1 VQKVRVSRKTPQ
13 YPIEAVDNA
22 LQLIELLRDHGS
34 VRLKDAAAELGVSPS
49 TAHRLLAMLIY
60 RGFAE
65 RARGR
70 GYVPGPALG
79 AGPAGHGRISEL
91 RALAQPL
98 LEELAATVRET
109 VNLMVR
115 VGGEVRFL
123 TTIEG
128 SKPVRVG
135 DRQGAVLPAHRASAG
150 KAMLARLDPIEL
162 ERLYSGEA
170 ATARRLD
177 EPEYAALVRE
187 LGFVRERGFAANFEG
202 TEEGVSALGMAI
214 TNADGDVVCGIS
226 VAIPQSRFREVFDAG
241 LLGETARTAKL
252 LEERLSEVAG
262 GAGVDRGQPP
272 SPG

>member
-1 VQKVRVSRKTPQ
+1 MQKIRVSRKVPQ

-65 RARGR
+65 RATGR

-79 AGPAGHGRISEL
+79 AGPAGQGRIGEL
-91 RALAQPL
+91 RAVAHPL
-98 LEELAATVRET
+98 LEDLAATVKET

-123 TTIEG
+123 STVEG
-128 SKPVRVG
+128 SQPVRVG

-150 KAMLARLDPIEL
+150 KAMLARIDPTEL
-162 ERLYSGEA
+162 ERLYRGEA
-170 ATARRLD
+170 ATARKLK
-177 EPEYAALVRE
+177 EIEYAALVRE
-187 LGFVRERGFAANFEG
+187 LGTVRERGFAANFEG
-202 TEEGVSALGMAI
+202 TEEGVSALGVAVS
-214 TNADGDVVCGIS
+214 NSAGEVVCGIS
-226 VAIPQSRFREVFDAG
+226 VSIPQSRFRQVFDEG
-241 LLGETARTAKL
+241 LVGQTMHAARL
-252 LEERLSEVAG
+252 LEERLKEMPEAG
-262 GAGVDRGQPP
+262 KLDRL
-272 SPG
+272 

>member
-1 VQKVRVSRKTPQ
+1 MPYNSVVQKLRGSRQVPR

-49 TAHRLLAMLIY
+49 TVHRLLAMLVY

-79 AGPAGHGRISEL
+79 AGPAGQGRVGEL

-123 TTIEG
+123 STVEG
-128 SKPVRVG
+128 PRVLRVG

-150 KAMLARLDPIEL
+150 KVMLSGLDPEEL
-162 ERLYSGEA
+162 ERLYRGPSASAVSLSE
-170 ATARRLD
+170 TD
-177 EPEYAALVRE
+177 YAALVRE
-187 LGFVRERGFAANFEG
+187 LGIVAERGFAANFEG
-202 TEEGVSALGMAI
+202 TEEGVSALGMAVS
-214 TNADGDVVCGIS
+214 NAAGEVVCGIS
-226 VAIPQSRFREVFDAG
+226 VAIPQSRFRQVFDAG
-241 LLGETARTAKL
+241 LVGETARTVKR
-252 LEERLSEVAG
+252 LEETLRAVAG
-262 GAGVDRGQPP
+262 ESKQD
-272 SPG
+272 

>member
-1 VQKVRVSRKTPQ
+1 MQKFRISRKVPS

-22 LQLIELLRDHGS
+22 LQLIEMLRDHGS

-60 RGFAE
+60 RGFAD

-79 AGPAGHGRISEL
+79 AAPAGQGRIGEL
-91 RALAQPL
+91 RAMAQPL

-123 TTIEG
+123 STVEG
-128 SKPVRVG
+128 SRPVRVG
-135 DRQGAVLPAHRASAG
+135 DRQGIVLPAHRASAG
-150 KAMLARLDPIEL
+150 KAMLARLDPQEIEQL
-162 ERLYSGEA
+162 YLGESAGAVRLSEV
-170 ATARRLD
+170 
-177 EPEYAALVRE
+177 EYAALVRE
-187 LGFVRERGFAANFEG
+187 LGIVRERGFAANFEG

-214 TNADGDVVCGIS
+214 SNAAGKVVCGIS

-252 LEERLSEVAG
+252 LEERLSEVTG
-262 GAGVDRGQPP
+262 GAGLDRGQPP

>member
-1 VQKVRVSRKTPQ
+1 MQKVRVSRKIPQ
-13 YPIEAVDNA
+13 YPIESVDHA

-65 RARGR
+65 RATGR

-79 AGPAGHGRISEL
+79 AGPVGQGRIGEL
-91 RALAQPL
+91 RAVAQPI
-98 LEELAATVRET
+98 LEELSATVKET

-123 TTIEG
+123 STVEG
-128 SKPVRVG
+128 TRPVRVG

-150 KAMLARLDPIEL
+150 KAMLARLAPIEL
-162 ERLYSGEA
+162 EKLYSGEA
-170 ATARRLD
+170 PTARRLD
-177 EPEYAALVRE
+177 AADYTALMRE
-187 LGFVRERGFAANFEG
+187 LGIVRERGFAANFEG

-214 TNADGDVVCGIS
+214 VNATGEVVCGIS

-241 LLGETARTAKL
+241 LLGETSRTAKL
-252 LEERLSEVAG
+252 LEERLSEVPADG
-262 GAGVDRGQPP
+262 KPE
-272 SPG
+272 